1 MKKRTL
7 LHDILLTAVAPCAAF
22 VMVLLTQAV
31 MGRIEG
37 VAMLIFMLAVFITSM
52 YTEGYVWGV
61 AASLISVL
69 AVNFAFL
76 SPYLEFNFTLP
87 ENLFSGL
94 VMLVVSIMTSTLTT
108 RIKKQEQLRM
118 ESEKEKMR
126 ANLLRAVSH
135 DLRTPLTSIYGAC
148 STVIENY
155 DSLEKEQTIKLLGE
169 ACSDAQWLNRM
180 VENLL
185 SVTRID
191 SERVTV
197 QKTPTVLEELIDAVL
212 VKFKKRYPNI
222 PVKLDL
228 PDAFIVI
235 PMDSMLIQQVLM
247 NLLENAA
254 LHAEG
259 MTELTLRVFTV
270 GSRAVF
276 EVRDDGCGIAKER
289 LKDLFS
295 GTGGT
300 TDLNTPADSGKHGMG
315 IGLSVCAAII
325 KAHGGE
331 IKAESRPGEGTVIR
345 FWLETEEIELEGAED
360 EQ

>member
-1 MKKRTL
+1 MCMKKQTL
-7 LHDILLTAVAPCAAF
+7 VRDATVMLLALFAAYAM
-22 VMVLLTQAV
+22 VMLTQAV
-31 MGRIEG
+31 VGRIEG
-37 VAMLIFMLAVFITSM
+37 VAMLIFMLAVFVTSM
-52 YTEGYVWGV
+52 YTEGYAWGV

-76 SPYLEFNFTLP
+76 SPYFAFNFTLS

-118 ESEKEKMR
+118 ESETEKMR
-126 ANLLRAVSH
+126 ATLLRAVSH

-155 DSLEKEQTIKLLGE
+155 DSLEKEQKLKLLGE

-185 SVTRID
+185 SVTRFD
-191 SERVTV
+191 GGQVAV
-197 QKTPTVLEELIDAVL
+197 QKTPTVLDELIDTVL
-212 VKFKKRYPNI
+212 VRFQKRYPKV
-222 PVKLDL
+222 PVTTYL
-228 PDAFIVI
+228 PDSFIVI
-235 PMDSMLIQQVLM
+235 PMDSMLISQVLT

-254 LHAEG
+254 VHAEG
-259 MTELTLRVFTV
+259 MTQLTLRVFTL

-276 EVRDDGCGIAKER
+276 EVSDNGCGIPKER
-289 LKDLFS
+289 LRTLF
-295 GTGGT
+295 TGVLPA
-300 TDLNTPADSGKHGMG
+300 DAAADSGKHGMG
-315 IGLSVCAAII
+315 IGLSVCAAIV

-331 IKAESRPGEGTVIR
+331 IQAESKVGEGTSIR
-345 FWLETEEIELEGAED
+345 FWLETESIETEENED

>member
-1 MKKRTL
+1 MKEKTPLQDAL
-7 LHDILLTAVAPCAAF
+7 LMTCALCTAF
-22 VMVLLTQAV
+22 GMVVLTQAIT
-31 MGRIEG
+31 GRIDG

-52 YTEGYVWGV
+52 YTDGYFWGV

-76 SPYLEFNFTLP
+76 SPYLAFNFTLP

-94 VMLVVSIMTSTLTT
+94 VMLVVSIMTSAVTT
-108 RIKKQEQLRM
+108 RGKKQDQLRM
-118 ESEKEKMR
+118 ENEREKMR

-155 DSLEKEQTIKLLGE
+155 DSLEREQTIKLLRD

-191 SERVTV
+191 GGNVNL
-197 QKTPTVLEELIDAVL
+197 QKTPTVLDELLDTVL
-212 VKFKKRYPNI
+212 VKLRKRYPD
-222 PVKLDL
+222 VTVQLDL

-259 MTELTLRVFTV
+259 MTKLTLRVFTL
-270 GSRAVF
+270 GRRAIF
-276 EVRDDGCGIAKER
+276 EVVDDGCGIPREQLR
-289 LKDLFS
+289 RLFS
-295 GTGGT
+295 GVAGDTQA
-300 TDLNTPADSGKHGMG
+300 PADSGKHGMG

-331 IKAESRPGEGTVIR
+331 IQAESRVGEGTVIR
-345 FWLETEEIELEGAED
+345 FWLETEEIELEDAED
-360 EQ
+360 EQQ